1 MRFTESLIQVCNKNF
16 KLFKLIKSQAT
27 NFLGGTFDVVSSMS
41 LLSNLDH
48 IFISFRAVIEAYLFL
63 ARKIYKP
70 AGKTPAKS
78 VKRIYAHNTQQVQIS
93 NSGQMMSRNGQ
104 EISPQNQA
112 TVQMSYQ
119 PQTMIIN
126 TSQSI
131 AQPQILQISTL
142 PNLNPSQQN
151 FLTQRS
157 SPSQVEMRKRA
168 HPAENTSIE
177 SDFKKSRQNLMNEPQ
192 VNQNK
197 TEKDSGS
204 SSNGEIF
211 FQSLT

>member
-1 MRFTESLIQVCNKNF
+1 
-16 KLFKLIKSQAT
+16 
-27 NFLGGTFDVVSSMS
+27 
-41 LLSNLDH
+41 
-48 IFISFRAVIEAYLFL
+48 
-63 ARKIYKP
+63 
-70 AGKTPAKS
+70 
-78 VKRIYAHNTQQVQIS
+78 
-93 NSGQMMSRNGQ
+93 MMSRNGQ

-142 PNLNPSQQN
+142 PNLNPTQQN

-168 HPAENTSIE
+168 HPAENTSLIE
-177 SDFKKSRQNLMNEPQ
+177 SDFKKSRQNLMNETQ
-192 VNQNK
+192 VNQHK

-211 FQSLT
+211 FNRQLKKNGAF

>member
-1 MRFTESLIQVCNKNF
+1 
-16 KLFKLIKSQAT
+16 
-27 NFLGGTFDVVSSMS
+27 MS
-41 LLSNLDH
+41 LLSNLDY

-78 VKRIYAHNTQQVQIS
+78 VKRIFAHNTQQVQIS
-93 NSGQMMSRNGQ
+93 NSGQMMSRNGHD
-104 EISPQNQA
+104 ISPQNQA

-142 PNLNPSQQN
+142 PNLNPTQQN
-151 FLTQRS
+151 FLTQGS

-168 HPAENTSIE
+168 HPAENTSLIE
-177 SDFKKSRQNLMNEPQ
+177 SDFKKSRQNLMNETQ
-192 VNQNK
+192 VNQHK
-197 TEKDSGS
+197 TEKDGS
-204 SSNGEIF
+204 SSNGEI
-211 FQSLT
+211 SYNR